1 MILRIEVDLMDC
13 LTCGLLDKKVLPGY
27 CLRFKK
33 KVGAYSAGRD
43 CIYYFKEKY
52 EDGEL
57 LPPQQHL
64 LLQDQDIRSKKMQGP
79 MR

>member
-1 MILRIEVDLMDC
+1 MDC
-13 LTCGLLDKKVLPGY
+13 TTCGLFDKQASPQY

-33 KVGAYSAGRD
+33 VIEDFSAGED
-43 CIYYFKEKY
+43 CIYYFKKKF

-57 LPPQQHL
+57 LTPQQHL
-64 LLQDQDIRSKKMQGP
+64 LLQNQDQKSKKMQGP

>member
-1 MILRIEVDLMDC
+1 MDC
-13 LTCGLLDKKVLPGY
+13 TTCGLLEKKVLPNS

-33 KVGAYSAGRD
+33 NIEDYSVGQN
-43 CIYYFKEKY
+43 CIYYFKEQY

-57 LPPQQHL
+57 LTPQQHL
-64 LLQDQDIRSKKMQGP
+64 LLQDQDKRSKKMQGP